1 MKKIISAIGFT
12 LLLAMSS
19 LAFGSE
25 CKDKNSAEYK
35 LLRIEMLSIK
45 AKLFLKNGQNLIA
58 EDLIEDI
65 VNVASDYN
73 IENEDKVN
81 FCRRQ
86 K

>member
-1 MKKIISAIGFT
+1 MKKTIGAIGIT
-12 LLLAMSS
+12 LLFLMSS

-45 AKLFLKNGQNLIA
+45 AKLFLKNGQNFIA

-65 VNVASDYN
+65 LNMASDYN

-81 FCRRQ
+81 FCRHQ

>member
-25 CKDKNSAEYK
+25 CKDINSAEYK

-45 AKLFLKNGQNLIA
+45 AKLFLKNRQFDIAQN
-58 EDLIEDI
+58 LIEDI

-81 FCRRQ
+81 FCHLQ